1 MQFRQSSLCNTVS
14 PIRVN
19 PSAIEKNIG
28 VKKHVSA
35 KVWHSPP
42 GPGRPSA
49 PNTKISTASPKTP
62 TGARP
67 SFDESSKR
75 PRTAAILQTI
85 LGLLLGLIN
94 SKLKA
99 RNAGCL
105 RKRDKAL
112 RGTRDCHE
120 RQGIG
125 LRAMPADLS
134 GKVGHLAKLTTPCG
148 GRLPS
153 AGARRRR
160 WGRRT

>member
-1 MQFRQSSLCNTVS
+1 MQFRQSSLCKTVS

-19 PSAIEKNIG
+19 PSAIEK
-28 VKKHVSA
+28 KKVSKNTLVRRFGTRLPVPVA
-35 KVWHSPP
+35 PQLRTPGFPPHPLRRQRAPALHSMK
-42 GPGRPSA
+42 A
-49 PNTKISTASPKTP
+49 A
-62 TGARP
+62 
-67 SFDESSKR
+67 KR
-75 PRTAAILQTI
+75 PRMAAILQTI
-85 LGLLLGLIN
+85 LGFLLGLIN

-153 AGARRRR
+153 ADARRRR
-160 WGRRT
+160 WERRT